1 MSLENVQRHRLAI
14 EAYNAQDVEAF
25 IALCDPSIEGHSVL
39 GVGGAVYDGHDGLRR
54 FFSDAGDAWGD
65 EIRGEAEAFF
75 DVGEDTLA
83 FYVLHGRG
91 SQSGA
96 EVAMPLAQV
105 VRWRDGLVIYFKVYP
120 DREDALRDLGV
131 SEDELEPIDPLA
143 DLGLEE

>member
-1 MSLENVQRHRLAI
+1 M
-14 EAYNAQDVEAF
+14 AF
-25 IALCDPSIEGHSVL
+25 IAHLDPSIEFHSAFAL
-39 GVGGAVYDGHDGLRR
+39 RAGVYRGHDGVREYLREL
-54 FFSDAGDAWGD
+54 GDAWGN
-65 EIRGEAEAFF
+65 EIRGEVEAFF
-75 DVGEDTLA
+75 DLGDYTLA

-91 SQSGA
+91 RQSGV

-105 VRWRDGLVIYFKVYP
+105 ARWHDRLVVYFKVYA